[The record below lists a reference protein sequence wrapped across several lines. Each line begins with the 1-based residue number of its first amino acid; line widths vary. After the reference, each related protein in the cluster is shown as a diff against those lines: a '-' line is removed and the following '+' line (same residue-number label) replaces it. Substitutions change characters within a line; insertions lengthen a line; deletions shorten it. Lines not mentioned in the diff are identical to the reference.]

1 MQLLVPQDR
10 LKKEKGKQENGQT
23 AGLDCTVY
31 ISDGQTSKDLEVHF
45 GQVPSDSQA
54 YPKPSISSDFKIEL
68 EFL

>member
-10 LKKEKGKQENGQT
+10 TKKEKQEKGQT

-45 GQVPSDSQA
+45 GQVPRDLQA
-54 YPKPSISSDFKIEL
+54 YPKPSITSDFKIEL
-68 EFL
+68 GFL

>member
-10 LKKEKGKQENGQT
+10 TKKEKQEKGQT

-45 GQVPSDSQA
+45 GQVPRDLQA
-54 YPKPSISSDFKIEL
+54 YPKPSITSDFKIEL